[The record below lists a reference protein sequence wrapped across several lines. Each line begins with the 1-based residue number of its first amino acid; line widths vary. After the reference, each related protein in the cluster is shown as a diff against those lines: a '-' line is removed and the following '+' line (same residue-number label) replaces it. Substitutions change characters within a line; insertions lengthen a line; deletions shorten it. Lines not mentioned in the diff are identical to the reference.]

1 MRRKAL
7 SAPGCRSR
15 CCVRPRALPAGTH
28 ARGCSGRGRRR
39 SPWRACRA
47 RAQVGGRLA
56 GVFDEDPKRWRLTAE
71 VFKTA
76 GLAAE
81 IATQFFP
88 GSFVVLAGGGNF
100 ARAVGKGLG
109 NPCFRII
116 QTHQAAAG
124 NVGDIAA
131 KEEVGLLRAC
141 ARRPLARASQGAPA
155 RSSASGR
162 PAAPRAPGH
171 LGACRT
177 RRSDRGR
184 TCPAERARMALQ
196 ARTGR
201 SRLCRLHST
210 GRAFTDFV
218 ASRPA
223 TKANPGPYPAH
234 RSSRRAARRS
244 GRLPRSWRAW
254 ARACCCCAR
263 SRRPGGPR
271 MWSPCGPRCRRRTWR
286 CATRAWPCCALAA

>member
-1 MRRKAL
+1 MRRDAL
-7 SAPGCRSR
+7 SAPGAVRGAACGRARSR
-15 CCVRPRALPAGTH
+15 ASTRPPLL
-28 ARGCSGRGRRR
+28 SGRGRGRR
-39 SPWRACRA
+39 DSPRRARRA

-131 KEEVGLLRAC
+131 KEEARLPAAARA
-141 ARRPLARASQGAPA
+141 ARRPL
-155 RSSASGR
+155 R
-162 PAAPRAPGH
+162 P
-171 LGACRT
+171 
-177 RRSDRGR
+177 
-184 TCPAERARMALQ
+184 
-196 ARTGR
+196 
-201 SRLCRLHST
+201 
-210 GRAFTDFV
+210 
-218 ASRPA
+218 RPLA
-223 TKANPGPYPAH
+223 
-234 RSSRRAARRS
+234 
-244 GRLPRSWRAW
+244 
-254 ARACCCCAR
+254 
-263 SRRPGGPR
+263 
-271 MWSPCGPRCRRRTWR
+271 
-286 CATRAWPCCALAA
+286 ALAAAQPRCACSWVTRVPARPEARVAAAHMPSRASLHDSPRPHRTPCRVQ